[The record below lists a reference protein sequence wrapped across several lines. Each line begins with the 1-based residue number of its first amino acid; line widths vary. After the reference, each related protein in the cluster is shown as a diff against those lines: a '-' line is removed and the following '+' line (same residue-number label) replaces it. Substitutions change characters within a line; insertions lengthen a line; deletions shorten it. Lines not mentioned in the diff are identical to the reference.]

1 MSFTLCEW
9 TMHGIEYKN
18 FGMFSHWH
26 EYWRIISARTNQ
38 ECTYDPVKGLV
49 LERLNAF
56 KSLPHAANS
65 IVRPDTGKAGKLPA
79 LMVKKLAVG
88 AAGPPFWTGASI
100 GGGCTAGAVA
110 RAMGAAPSAVGSAF
124 APEGSTSTAE
134 GTFSGAEGSMLPGGI
149 IPTAPW
155 VSAARVGGSV
165 PVAGVSVAP
174 AGGSAA
180 GAGGSAAGAETGAAV
195 VGAGVSAAGAGGSA
209 AWAGVSLGAP
219 VGRSC
224 LCSEVFLPAGSV
236 LWFTR
241 STPGMRK
248 SSASAHVHESRFHC
262 HENSTRPPWCLLVEM
277 ADLLIL
283 EGHSRTE

>member
-1 MSFTLCEW
+1 
-9 TMHGIEYKN
+9 MHGIEYKN

-195 VGAGVSAAGAGGSA
+195 VGAGVSAAGAGCLPVPAHLSA
-209 AWAGVSLGAP
+209 PATVPLSSPPRFPAVARPAAAPMKPGVHLRQPRVEGA
-219 VGRSC
+219 
-224 LCSEVFLPAGSV
+224 AAAAAA
-236 LWFTR
+236 TR
-241 STPGMRK
+241 SARNAVSMHSPPG
-248 SSASAHVHESRFHC
+248 
-262 HENSTRPPWCLLVEM
+262 
-277 ADLLIL
+277 
-283 EGHSRTE
+283 G